1 MCQCSVVKHTSVFV
15 PRTGINYYKIGMYG
29 EQCNEKWMCGVA
41 QTKVSIPSI
50 AGIYYASSGD
60 HG

>member
-1 MCQCSVVKHTSVFV
+1 MVSNATKN
-15 PRTGINYYKIGMYG
+15 G
-29 EQCNEKWMCGVA
+29 CGVA